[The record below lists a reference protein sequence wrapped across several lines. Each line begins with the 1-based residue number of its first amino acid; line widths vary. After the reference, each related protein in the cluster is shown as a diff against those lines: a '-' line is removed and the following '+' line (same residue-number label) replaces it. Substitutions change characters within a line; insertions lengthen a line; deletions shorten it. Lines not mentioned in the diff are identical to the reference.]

1 MIYGRAFGSCLL
13 IGITH
18 CLTFYIIEPRT
29 LAFIQFIVQFSKV
42 IVSSPHRDDLYI
54 LPDVFH
60 LVNTFSKKTQ
70 NNSHSSAHTGVG
82 SKISVVS
89 PSIQEIPYNVIL
101 QYNQASR
108 TTSPTTTET
117 LSQSSR
123 KQPHQV
129 LLPQWGCFRTPQC
142 LFKKN
147 QKSLKKVLTTIGLVN
162 II

>member
-54 LPDVFH
+54 LPDVSH
-60 LVNTFSKKTQ
+60 LVNTFSKKTK
-70 NNSHSSAHTGVG
+70 NNFHSSANTGVG
-82 SKISVVS
+82 NKISVVS
-89 PSIQEIPYNVIL
+89 HPIQENPYNVYYNINRPVEPPHQL
-101 QYNQASR
+101 Q
-108 TTSPTTTET
+108 PKT

-129 LLPQWGCFRTPQC
+129 LLPQRGCFRTPQC

-147 QKSLKKVLTTIGLVN
+147 QKS
-162 II
+162 